1 MFSKSTYNLY
11 NVLEAFKLKVSKQ
24 NLVKDAR
31 KKYSRDRLLKTHL
44 ENRNN
49 VNRRNW

>member
-24 NLVKDAR
+24 NLVKDA
-31 KKYSRDRLLKTHL
+31 KKNILGTGSKLT
-44 ENRNN
+44 
-49 VNRRNW
+49 